1 MSGVASVRPRKRPP
15 LSKPPLSPSEEAGG
29 ERYTR
34 SEPIVGR
41 SYDAA
46 SSALCHFLSG
56 LSDRRG
62 VGTSL
67 YVLASANSG

>member
-1 MSGVASVRPRKRPP
+1 MDLSGVASVRPRKRPP
-15 LSKPPLSPSEEAGG
+15 LSKPPSSLSEEA
-29 ERYTR
+29 RYTR

-46 SSALCHFLSG
+46 SSALCHFLFG
-56 LSDRRG
+56 LSDSRG

-67 YVLASANSG
+67 YVLASARWW